1 MNKGSYLGFFLLSKT
16 QNFDQVKRE
25 TRPILCFSVFV
36 LRNSVNKIN
45 FKAATVTCNLYH
57 FLSISPQNLKSIIS
71 NTDDL
76 TGCLKYDKYYDDDY
90 DNDCCGWDDK
100 VYQIILLIRFL
111 HNLKSWIEENIS
123 RSLVNGEN
131 LFASWLN

>member
-1 MNKGSYLGFFLLSKT
+1 MRVKG
-16 QNFDQVKRE
+16 E
-25 TRPILCFSVFV
+25 TRRPILCFSIFV

-45 FKAATVTCNLYH
+45 FTAATVTCNLYH

-90 DNDCCGWDDK
+90 DNDG
-100 VYQIILLIRFL
+100 Y
-111 HNLKSWIEENIS
+111 
-123 RSLVNGEN
+123 G
-131 LFASWLN
+131 